1 MAKIIEAIYEDGV
14 FKPLEKVEIR
24 EGEKVR
30 LRVEESIVNTLRK
43 YRKKFKISQKEVEEF
58 LELRR

>member
-1 MAKIIEAIYEDGV
+1 MPKIIEAIYEDGV

-30 LRVEESIVNTLRK
+30 LRVEESIANTLRK
-43 YRKKFKISQKEVEEF
+43 YRGKFKISQKEVEEF

>member
-1 MAKIIEAIYEDGV
+1 MPKIIEAIYEDGV

-30 LRVEESIVNTLRK
+30 LRVEENIVNTLRK
-43 YRKKFKISQKEVEEF
+43 YRGKFKISQKEVEEF

>member
-1 MAKIIEAIYEDGV
+1 MPKIIEAIYENGV